1 MFDKKK
7 VMSGSLALILGVTS
21 IPAISH
27 ADSEYKTV
35 NDSYLEESDIKSGN
49 SDVLKEKILEYADV
63 EKNGDTGT
71 ITISDAE
78 LMSALYK
85 AGYDVSGI
93 TTFADGKTTV
103 KVHSWKKGN
112 ADIYLSKGFLNTVTA
127 AGVGAAAGAI
137 GALLPG
143 AGWAAAIGAISSAIG
158 AQSFENGKVFQI
170 RGFSYSGSYNQ

>member
-7 VMSGSLALILGVTS
+7 IVSGSLALILGVTS

-27 ADSEYKTV
+27 ADSEYETV

-127 AGVGAAAGAI
+127 AGAI